1 MAANNEDAALAS
13 SFTDL
18 MTSLA
23 VIFILLLVAMMNN
36 TYQEAENTKSQI
48 LSRLERALRI
58 FQKQGVK
65 VTRDPKDPLVLL
77 VYVPEE
83 LLRFEQGLWEI
94 PENGL
99 EFLSEFSP
107 KLAST
112 ACSSELRPGI
122 RSIVVE
128 GHASPEGKEKDNLRL
143 SQQRSME
150 VLAKSLDVLHEF
162 KNGENVSSDLHQCF
176 LGLVSAVGRGSAEPI
191 TRDGKVNLQ
200 ESRRVIFKIRVRSP
214 DHIFFKKQISRTTI
228 DKTKNGP

>member
-1 MAANNEDAALAS
+1 MAASNEDAALAS

-48 LSRLERALRI
+48 LSRLEKALRI

-99 EFLSEFSP
+99 LLLS
-107 KLAST
+107 
-112 ACSSELRPGI
+112 
-122 RSIVVE
+122 
-128 GHASPEGKEKDNLRL
+128 
-143 SQQRSME
+143 
-150 VLAKSLDVLHEF
+150 
-162 KNGENVSSDLHQCF
+162 
-176 LGLVSAVGRGSAEPI
+176 
-191 TRDGKVNLQ
+191 VNLLL
-200 ESRRVIFKIRVRSP
+200 
-214 DHIFFKKQISRTTI
+214 HIGNLSFQMPYSEDLIV
-228 DKTKNGP
+228 PP